1 MLVSLTLLVFIFF
14 LSISLVRSIKTKVID
29 LGIDEMS
36 PRLKEEPIG
45 YMVLL
50 IFYTI
55 IWLLFVYLLYV
66 RWPWF

>member
-50 IFYTI
+50 IFYI
-55 IWLLFVYLLYV
+55 FIWLLFVYLLYV